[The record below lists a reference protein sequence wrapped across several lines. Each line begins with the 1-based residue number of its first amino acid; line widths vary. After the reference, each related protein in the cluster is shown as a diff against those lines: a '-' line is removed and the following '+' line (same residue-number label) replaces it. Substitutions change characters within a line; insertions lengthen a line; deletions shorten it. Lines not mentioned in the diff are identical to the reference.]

1 MATNVAI
8 VRHRH
13 LNTPSHRN
21 AQARHITT
29 NGMQRP
35 DLNVLTSTTLN
46 GAQRTI
52 TESITSA

>member
-8 VRHRH
+8 IRDGH

-21 AQARHITT
+21 AQERHITT

-35 DLNVLTSTTLN
+35 DLNVLTSSNLN
-46 GAQRTI
+46 RAQRTI